1 MGGSFFIFLKR
12 LYISEYKCSLLQL
25 LYSWFAKS
33 YIEFDTK
40 DPVEEGKGYEEDWRI
55 LLLWDFDVD
64 QILSANT
71 SGVAAVIPDT
81 DDICV
86 TPLLDVNAGSC
97 NCPNFPATD
106 KVLLSPVDK
115 TRERGNSPQPLA
127 GHDDTVDAP
136 NKIFRRGHW
145 FSQELEGVMF
155 VILFLQHNL
164 IAIRV

>member
-1 MGGSFFIFLKR
+1 MKIFYLGGFFIFLKR
-12 LYISEYKCSLLQL
+12 LYISEYKYSLLQL
-25 LYSWFAKS
+25 LYSWFAKF

-71 SGVAAVIPDT
+71 SAVAAVIPDT

-97 NCPNFPATD
+97 NCPNYLATD
-106 KVLLSPVDK
+106 KVLLSPVDE

-127 GHDDTVDAP
+127 GNDDTVDVP
-136 NKIFRRGHW
+136 NINIQTRSLVLTGIRRCD
-145 FSQELEGVMF
+145 VCDF
-155 VILFLQHNL
+155 VCT
-164 IAIRV
+164 A